1 MTFSISKK
9 ITLGLAASVLLLNG
23 CGKKAEVAAAVT
35 IPDAPDAAIQT
46 VINEFAKG
54 NGGIIWQAMPTSYQT
69 DVSYLLHLAGSKIDP
84 ELYDKSFATIA
95 RLAEVIDQQ
104 QALILNSSF
113 MQGRSAE
120 EMAQLEAALP
130 SIVGLLGAITSSELA
145 SSTGLLNFNGQD
157 FFDTTVSQFTQYAET
172 LGQLAGEESMLS
184 NYMNTVVTV
193 VEADDLQATLL
204 TTVPGKEPVE
214 QAFSKVEQRWVPS
227 EMASDWV
234 AKIAEATAE
243 LEATSMQDIAAN
255 KPQMMGVLT
264 MIDGV
269 LAQIAAAETQEQ
281 FDQSLKGAMMPLMG
295 LMMMGQGMGGSAAP
309 AAPMPAAPVV
319 APSSIP
325 SVK

>member
-1 MTFSISKK
+1 MIFSISKK
-9 ITLGLAASVLLLNG
+9 VTLGLAAGALVFTA
-23 CGKKAEVAAAVT
+23 CGKKSEEAAGVT

-46 VINEFAKG
+46 VITEFAKG

-69 DVSYLLHLAGSKIDP
+69 DVSDLLHLTGSKIDP

-157 FFDTTVSQFTQYAET
+157 FFDTTVSQFTRYAET

-264 MIDGV
+264 MLDGV

-309 AAPMPAAPVV
+309 AAPMPAASVV

>member
-157 FFDTTVSQFTQYAET
+157 FFDTTVSQLIQYAET

-214 QAFSKVEQRWVPS
+214 QAFSQVEQRWVPS

-319 APSSIP
+319 APSNIP
-325 SVK
+325 AVQ

>member
-1 MTFSISKK
+1 MLYSISKR
-9 ITLGLAASVLLLNG
+9 IALGVTAGALLLTG
-23 CGKKAEVAAAVT
+23 CGKKAEEAAVVT

-46 VINEFAKG
+46 VITEFAKG
-54 NGGIIWQAMPTSYQT
+54 NGGILWQAMPASYQS
-69 DVSYLLHLAGSKIDP
+69 DVNTLAQLAGSKIDS
-84 ELYDKSFATIA
+84 EVYGKSFATIA

-104 QALILNSSF
+104 QVLILNSSV

-120 EMAQLEAALP
+120 EMAELEAALP

-204 TTVPGKEPVE
+204 TTVPGKEPLE
-214 QAFSKVEQRWVPS
+214 QVFTKVEQRWVPS
-227 EMASDWV
+227 AMASDWA
-234 AKIAEATAE
+234 AKIAEAKAE
-243 LEATSMQDIAAN
+243 LDATFIEDMAAQ
-255 KPQMMGVLT
+255 KPQIMSILA

-269 LAQIAAAETQEQ
+269 LAQIAAAENQQQ
-281 FDQSLKGAMMPLMG
+281 FDQSLQGAF
-295 LMMMGQGMGGSAAP
+295 LMMVGSGWGGSDAP
-309 AAPMPAAPVV
+309 VTPMPIAPVI
-319 APSSIP
+319 APSAIP
-325 SVK
+325 AVQ

>member
-1 MTFSISKK
+1 MLYSISKK
-9 ITLGLAASVLLLNG
+9 IALGVTAGALLLTG
-23 CGKKAEVAAAVT
+23 CGKKAEEAAVVT

-46 VINEFAKG
+46 VITEFAKG
-54 NGGIIWQAMPTSYQT
+54 NGGILWQAMPASYQS
-69 DVSYLLHLAGSKIDP
+69 DVNTLAQLAGSKIDP
-84 ELYDKSFATIA
+84 EVYGKSFATIA

-104 QALILNSSF
+104 QVLILNSSV

-120 EMAQLEAALP
+120 EMAELEAALP

-204 TTVPGKEPVE
+204 TTVPGKEPLE
-214 QAFSKVEQRWVPS
+214 QVFTKVEQRWVPS
-227 EMASDWV
+227 AMASDWA
-234 AKIAEATAE
+234 AKIAEAKAE
-243 LEATSMQDIAAN
+243 LDATFIEDMAAQ
-255 KPQMMGVLT
+255 KPQIMSVLA

-269 LAQIAAAETQEQ
+269 LAQIAAAENQQQ
-281 FDQSLKGAMMPLMG
+281 FDQSLQGAI
-295 LMMMGQGMGGSAAP
+295 LMMVGPGWGGSDAP
-309 AAPMPAAPVV
+309 VAPMPIAPVI
-319 APSSIP
+319 APSAIP
-325 SVK
+325 AVQ

>member
-1 MTFSISKK
+1 MMCTISKK
-9 ITLGLAASVLLLNG
+9 VTLGIAASVLLLTG
-23 CGKKAEVAAAVT
+23 CGKKSEEAEVT

-46 VINEFAKG
+46 VITEFAKG

-69 DVSYLLHLAGSKIDP
+69 DVSDLLHLAGSKIDP

-193 VEADDLQATLL
+193 IEADDLQATLL

-264 MIDGV
+264 MLDGV

>member
-1 MTFSISKK
+1 MLYSISKK
-9 ITLGLAASVLLLNG
+9 IALGVTAGALLLTG
-23 CGKKAEVAAAVT
+23 CGKKAEEAAVVT

-46 VINEFAKG
+46 VITEFAKG
-54 NGGIIWQAMPTSYQT
+54 NGGILWQAMPASYQS
-69 DVSYLLHLAGSKIDP
+69 DVNTLAQLAGSKIDS
-84 ELYDKSFATIA
+84 EVYGKSFATIA

-104 QALILNSSF
+104 QVLILNSSV

-120 EMAQLEAALP
+120 EMAELEAALP

-204 TTVPGKEPVE
+204 TTVPGKEPLE
-214 QAFSKVEQRWVPS
+214 QVFTKVEQRWVPS
-227 EMASDWV
+227 AMASDWA
-234 AKIAEATAE
+234 AKIAEAKAE
-243 LEATSMQDIAAN
+243 LDATFIEDMAAQ
-255 KPQMMGVLT
+255 KPQIMSVLA

-269 LAQIAAAETQEQ
+269 LAQIAAAENQQQ
-281 FDQSLKGAMMPLMG
+281 FDQSLQGAI
-295 LMMMGQGMGGSAAP
+295 LMMVGPGWGGSDAP
-309 AAPMPAAPVV
+309 VAPMPIAPVI
-319 APSSIP
+319 APSAIP
-325 SVK
+325 AVQ

>member
-1 MTFSISKK
+1 MLYSISKK
-9 ITLGLAASVLLLNG
+9 IALGLTAAALLLTG
-23 CGKKAEVAAAVT
+23 CGKKAEEAATVT

-46 VINEFAKG
+46 VITEFAKG
-54 NGGIIWQAMPTSYQT
+54 NGGILWQAMPASYQS
-69 DVSYLLHLAGSKIDP
+69 DVNTLAQLAGSKIDS
-84 ELYDKSFATIA
+84 EVYGKSFATIA

-104 QALILNSSF
+104 QVLILNSSV

-120 EMAQLEAALP
+120 EMAELEAALP

-204 TTVPGKEPVE
+204 TTVPGKEPLE
-214 QAFSKVEQRWVPS
+214 QVFTKVEQRWVPS
-227 EMASDWV
+227 AMASDWA
-234 AKIAEATAE
+234 AKIAEAKAE
-243 LEATSMQDIAAN
+243 LDATFIEDMAAQ
-255 KPQMMGVLT
+255 KPQIMSVLA

-269 LAQIAAAETQEQ
+269 LAQIAAAENQQQ
-281 FDQSLKGAMMPLMG
+281 FDQSLQGAF
-295 LMMMGQGMGGSAAP
+295 LMMVGSGWGGSDAP
-309 AAPMPAAPVV
+309 VTPMPIAPVI
-319 APSSIP
+319 APSAIP
-325 SVK
+325 AVQ

>member
-1 MTFSISKK
+1 MMCTISKK
-9 ITLGLAASVLLLNG
+9 VTLGIAASVLLLTG
-23 CGKKAEVAAAVT
+23 CGKKSEEAEVT

-46 VINEFAKG
+46 VITEFAKG

-69 DVSYLLHLAGSKIDP
+69 DVSDLLHLAGSKIDP

-193 VEADDLQATLL
+193 IEADDLQATLL

-264 MIDGV
+264 MLDGV
-269 LAQIAAAETQEQ
+269 LAQIAAAETPEQ

>member
-104 QALILNSSF
+104 QALMLNSSF

-157 FFDTTVSQFTQYAET
+157 FFDTTVSQFIQYAET

-319 APSSIP
+319 APSNIP
-325 SVK
+325 AVQ

>member
-1 MTFSISKK
+1 MMCTISKK
-9 ITLGLAASVLLLNG
+9 VTLGIAASVLLLTG
-23 CGKKAEVAAAVT
+23 CGKKSEEAEVT

-46 VINEFAKG
+46 VITEFAKG

-69 DVSYLLHLAGSKIDP
+69 DVSDLLHLAGSKIDP

-264 MIDGV
+264 MLDGV

-325 SVK
+325 SVR

>member
-1 MTFSISKK
+1 MIYSISKK
-9 ITLGLAASVLLLNG
+9 IALGLTAGALLLTG
-23 CGKKAEVAAAVT
+23 CGKKAEEAAVVT

-46 VINEFAKG
+46 VITEFAKG
-54 NGGIIWQAMPTSYQT
+54 NGGILWQAMPASYQS
-69 DVSYLLHLAGSKIDP
+69 DVNTLAQLAGSKIDS
-84 ELYDKSFATIA
+84 EVYGKSFATIA

-104 QALILNSSF
+104 QVLILNSSV

-120 EMAQLEAALP
+120 EMAELEAALP

-204 TTVPGKEPVE
+204 TTVPGKEPLE
-214 QAFSKVEQRWVPS
+214 QVFTKVEQRWVPS
-227 EMASDWV
+227 AMASDWA
-234 AKIAEATAE
+234 AKIAEAKAE
-243 LEATSMQDIAAN
+243 LDATFIEDMAAQ
-255 KPQMMGVLT
+255 KPQIMSILA

-269 LAQIAAAETQEQ
+269 LAQIAAAENQQQ
-281 FDQSLKGAMMPLMG
+281 FDQSLQGAF
-295 LMMMGQGMGGSAAP
+295 LMMVGSGWGGSDAP
-309 AAPMPAAPVV
+309 VTPMPIAPVI
-319 APSSIP
+319 APSAIP
-325 SVK
+325 AVQ

>member
-104 QALILNSSF
+104 QALMLNSSF

-157 FFDTTVSQFTQYAET
+157 FFDTTVSQFIQYAET

>member
-1 MTFSISKK
+1 MIFSISKK
-9 ITLGLAASVLLLNG
+9 VTLGLAASVLLLTA
-23 CGKKAEVAAAVT
+23 CSKKSEEATGVT

-46 VINEFAKG
+46 VITEFAKG

-69 DVSYLLHLAGSKIDP
+69 DVSDLLHLTGSKIDP

-120 EMAQLEAALP
+120 EMAQLEVALP

-193 VEADDLQATLL
+193 IEADDLQATLL

-264 MIDGV
+264 MLDGV

>member
-1 MTFSISKK
+1 MTIQSKLA
-9 ITLGLAASVLLLNG
+9 LGLTAIALLFTA
-23 CGKKAEVAAAVT
+23 CSKPAEDP
-35 IPDAPDAAIQT
+35 IPVAPDAAIQT
-46 VINEFAKG
+46 VITEFAKG

-69 DVSYLLHLAGSKIDP
+69 DVSDLLHLAGSKIDP

-113 MQGRSAE
+113 MQDRSAE

-130 SIVGLLGAITSSELA
+130 AIVDLVGTITSSELA
-145 SSTGLLNFNGQD
+145 SIAGLLNFNGQD
-157 FFDTTVSQFTQYAET
+157 FFDTTVSQFTHYAEA

-193 VEADDLQATLL
+193 VEADDLQAMLL

-214 QAFSKVEQRWVPS
+214 QAFTKVEQRWVPS

-243 LEATSMQDIAAN
+243 LEATSMEDIAAN
-255 KPQMMGVLT
+255 KPQLMGVLT

-309 AAPMPAAPVV
+309 MPAAP
-319 APSSIP
+319 SSFP
-325 SVK
+325 SVE

>member
-1 MTFSISKK
+1 MIFSISKK
-9 ITLGLAASVLLLNG
+9 VTLGLAASVLLLTA
-23 CGKKAEVAAAVT
+23 CSKKSEEAAGVT

-46 VINEFAKG
+46 VITEFAKG

-69 DVSYLLHLAGSKIDP
+69 DVSDLLHLAGSKIDP

-120 EMAQLEAALP
+120 EMAQLEVALP

-145 SSTGLLNFNGQD
+145 SSTGLLNFNGQG

>member
-1 MTFSISKK
+1 MIFSISKK
-9 ITLGLAASVLLLNG
+9 VTLGLAAGALVFTA
-23 CGKKAEVAAAVT
+23 CGKKSEEAAGVT

-46 VINEFAKG
+46 VITEFAKG

-69 DVSYLLHLAGSKIDP
+69 DVSDLLHLTGSKIDP

-95 RLAEVIDQQ
+95 LLAEVIDQQ
-104 QALILNSSF
+104 QALILSSSF

-264 MIDGV
+264 MLDGV

-309 AAPMPAAPVV
+309 AAPMPAASVV

>member
-1 MTFSISKK
+1 MMFSISKK
-9 ITLGLAASVLLLNG
+9 VTLGLAAGALVFTA
-23 CGKKAEVAAAVT
+23 CGKKSEEAAGVT

-46 VINEFAKG
+46 VITEFAKG

-69 DVSYLLHLAGSKIDP
+69 DVSDLLHLAGSKIDP

-264 MIDGV
+264 MLDGV

>member
-1 MTFSISKK
+1 M
-9 ITLGLAASVLLLNG
+9 IT
-23 CGKKAEVAAAVT
+23 
-35 IPDAPDAAIQT
+35 
-46 VINEFAKG
+46 EFAKG

-69 DVSYLLHLAGSKIDP
+69 DVSDLLHLAGSKIDP

-157 FFDTTVSQFTQYAET
+157 FFDTTVSQFTRYAET

-309 AAPMPAAPVV
+309 AAPMPAASVV

>member
-1 MTFSISKK
+1 MIFSISKK
-9 ITLGLAASVLLLNG
+9 VTLGLAAGALVFTA
-23 CGKKAEVAAAVT
+23 CGKKSEEAAGVT

-46 VINEFAKG
+46 VITEFAKG

-69 DVSYLLHLAGSKIDP
+69 DVSDLLHLAGSKIDP

-193 VEADDLQATLL
+193 IEADDLQATLL

-264 MIDGV
+264 MLDGV